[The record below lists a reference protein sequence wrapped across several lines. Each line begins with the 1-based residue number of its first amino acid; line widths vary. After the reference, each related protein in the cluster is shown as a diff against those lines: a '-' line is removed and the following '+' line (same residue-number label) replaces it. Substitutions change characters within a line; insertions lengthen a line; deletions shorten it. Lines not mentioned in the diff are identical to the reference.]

1 MKIQSKMKEYN
12 VEFTDNFSFLT
23 EIKNISNKLIVIDK
37 NVFNL
42 YKDNLFCNF
51 DQNEIFLI
59 DATENNKTI
68 NTVIDLCKRMTELP
82 AKRNA
87 TIVAFGGGITQ
98 DIVGFASTILY
109 RGINWYFIPTT
120 LLAQADSCI
129 GSKTSLNLES
139 YKNLLGTFYP
149 PTKIYIDL
157 EFLNT
162 LSRVDFNS
170 GIGEIV
176 KFNCMAGQ
184 NNFNELKEDIE
195 ELLVKNNQTL
205 IKYVK
210 KSLILKKTY
219 IEEDEEDLRTRNV
232 LNYGH
237 TFGHAIETL
246 SKYEIPHGQA
256 VLIGMIIANDISVSR
271 GILSFEKSK
280 EISDIC
286 YKVLNV
292 EIKKEFLEFNKFLDC
307 IKNDKKRQGKKLS
320 GILLNDEY
328 KLDRIHD
335 IEDEEVEKAL
345 NSVKEKTR

>member
-1 MKIQSKMKEYN
+1 MKIQSNMREYE
-12 VEFTDNFSFLT
+12 VKFTENFSFLS
-23 EIKNISNKLIVIDK
+23 EIEKINNKLVVIDK

-42 YKDNLFCNF
+42 YKHNLFCKF
-51 DQNEIFLI
+51 DENEIFLI
-59 DATENNKTI
+59 DAIENNKNI
-68 NTVIDLCKRMTELP
+68 NTVIELCKRMTSIP

-87 TIVAFGGGITQ
+87 TIIAFGGGITQ

-109 RGINWYFIPTT
+109 RGINWLFVPTT

-129 GSKTSLNLES
+129 GSKTSLNLDS

-157 EFLNT
+157 GFLET
-162 LSRVDFNS
+162 LSKVDFNS

-176 KFNCMAGQ
+176 KFNCMDGQ
-184 NNFNELKEDIE
+184 NNFNELKEEIE
-195 ELLVKNNQTL
+195 NIIVKDYQTL
-205 IKYVK
+205 VKYVK
-210 KSLILKKTY
+210 KSLTLKKVY
-219 IEEDEEDLRTRNV
+219 IEKDEEDLGIRNV

-256 VLIGMIIANDISVSR
+256 VLIGMIIANDISVAR

-280 EISDIC
+280 EIFDIC

-328 KLDRIHD
+328 KLERIHD
-335 IEDEEVEKAL
+335 IEDEEVEKSL
-345 NSVKEKTR
+345 NSVKGKIR